1 MALRRALAV
10 AIGALAAVALLAPL
24 AYLLA
29 AAVCAVVPVNA
40 GFRQDANGIPVYLRT
55 NGVHAEL
62 VLPTRAAGVDWS
74 GELPASDMRALPAPL
89 PWIAFGWGDA
99 EFFATTPTWRDLKAR
114 TALAA
119 LAGRGE
125 GAMHVEYLA
134 VPSAY
139 PGRELRLERAAYLR
153 LVEYVRASFAR
164 DAAGRPRRLDAPGYF
179 DRDAFYAARPRYTF
193 WFTSNEWVRRGLAEA
208 GVRAPLWAPFDA
220 ALFFQLR
227 DP

>member
-1 MALRRALAV
+1 
-10 AIGALAAVALLAPL
+10 
-24 AYLLA
+24 
-29 AAVCAVVPVNA
+29 VCGLVPVNA
-40 GFRQDANGIPVYLRT
+40 DFRSDPKGFPIYLRT

-62 VLPTRAAGVDWS
+62 VLPTSAGGVDWT
-74 GELPASDMRALPAPL
+74 GDHPASDMRALAAPL

-99 EFFATTPTWRDLKAR
+99 GFFASTPTWSDLRAG

-119 LAGRGE
+119 LSGSGD

-139 PGRELRLERAAYLR
+139 AGRELRLSPAQYLR
-153 LVEYVRASFAR
+153 LVEFVRASFAR
-164 DAAGRPRRLDAPGYF
+164 DAAGRPRRLAAPGYF

-193 WFTSNEWVRRGLAEA
+193 WYTSNEWVRRALAAA
-208 GVRAPLWAPFDA
+208 GVRTPLWAPFDV

-227 DP
+227 DI